1 LKLLVNEKVV
11 NPIMKIMLNKVS
23 IHDTS
28 AVIRVLEHL
37 SLIFKSIT
45 ARNRQLHVSF
55 NYGFLFKAL
64 KVIF

>member
-1 LKLLVNEKVV
+1 
-11 NPIMKIMLNKVS
+11 MKIMLNKVS

-28 AVIRVLEHL
+28 AVLRVLEHL

-45 ARNRQLHVSF
+45 AKNKQLHVSF
-55 NYGFLFKAL
+55 NYGFFFKAL